1 MKVLGVIPA
10 RFAATRLPGKP
21 LINLHGKTL
30 IQRVYENA
38 RNSQLINQLIVA
50 TDDQRIFEHVKSF
63 GGECRMTPVELASG
77 TDRCALVAR
86 DNEADI
92 IVNIQGDEPFL
103 PSEII
108 DRTVQSL
115 IDDPTLPVATAAC
128 YNITQVELSD
138 PNVVKVLVNK
148 RDEAIYFSRANI
160 PYIRDKSIPLKN
172 HPALMHIGLYV
183 YRADFLQKFTG
194 LPVTILEQLEKLEQ
208 LRILENGYRIKVVRT
223 NQKSLSIDTPDDF
236 EQAQKYLEEYE
247 N

>member
-21 LINLHGKTL
+21 LVSLHGKTL

-108 DRTVQSL
+108 D
-115 IDDPTLPVATAAC
+115 
-128 YNITQVELSD
+128 
-138 PNVVKVLVNK
+138 
-148 RDEAIYFSRANI
+148 
-160 PYIRDKSIPLKN
+160 
-172 HPALMHIGLYV
+172 
-183 YRADFLQKFTG
+183 
-194 LPVTILEQLEKLEQ
+194 
-208 LRILENGYRIKVVRT
+208 
-223 NQKSLSIDTPDDF
+223 
-236 EQAQKYLEEYE
+236 
-247 N
+247 